1 MIERDNMI
9 KDNMENMIKDSME
22 NMLLLFWDLVLVDL
36 QRSSIRRKKP
46 LISKVKIEAASFLN
60 DDNEDH
66 EDHDDKD
73 GYVIQDDNIDKDDHV
88 QDDKKGHKCDTS
100 SQALKASGR

>member
-1 MIERDNMI
+1 M
-9 KDNMENMIKDSME
+9 
-22 NMLLLFWDLVLVDL
+22 DL

-46 LISKVKIEAASFLN
+46 LISKVKIEAASFLK
-60 DDNEDH
+60 DDHEDH

-88 QDDKKGHKCDTS
+88 VQVDKNGHKCDTS